1 MSNGD
6 VASLLS
12 VVACG
17 VSIWMI
23 ILFVLLCGRVKAIK
37 SMLMTVY
44 GFEEHKG
51 FFGSAYRRKQ
61 SIAAKEGSSRRADF
75 LE

>member
-6 VASLLS
+6 VSLLLL
-12 VVACG
+12 VGCA

-44 GFEEHKG
+44 DFEERKG
-51 FFGSAYRRKQ
+51 FFGATYRRKQ
-61 SIAAKEGSSRRADF
+61 SIAAKEGGSRRADF

>member
-44 GFEEHKG
+44 GFEGIRTEWLNPNP
-51 FFGSAYRRKQ
+51 
-61 SIAAKEGSSRRADF
+61 SS
-75 LE
+75 